1 MEEYKISDP
10 KGIEILAELE
20 LIEKIKSEYEDVTTS
35 VSHKREIREIL
46 VKQFVEEYSKR
57 SIFSK
62 EEIRHIVDSKI
73 AKARWIEEIEEDELE
88 EER

>member
-10 KGIEILAELE
+10 KGIEILVELE

-62 EEIRHIVDSKI
+62 EEIRHIDDSKI
-73 AKARWIEEIEEDELE
+73 AKARWIEEIEEDQLE